1 MSKYFDDDRK
11 QINPDGIPF
20 TKPGLRI
27 TYERDDQAGEEGILC
42 NLTRIEQH
50 GEEESLCDAYEPK
63 ASGNW

>member
-1 MSKYFDDDRK
+1 MPKYFDDDRK
-11 QINPDGIPF
+11 QINPDIIPF
-20 TKPGLRI
+20 TKPGLCI